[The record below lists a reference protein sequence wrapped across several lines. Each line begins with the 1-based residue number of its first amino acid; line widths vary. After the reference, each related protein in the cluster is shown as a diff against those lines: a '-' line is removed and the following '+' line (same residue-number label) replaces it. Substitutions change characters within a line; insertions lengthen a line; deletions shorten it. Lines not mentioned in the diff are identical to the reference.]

1 MHYCGCDVQLHSVVA
16 VSDEDEVPVISDSS
30 SWASLYRP
38 LAPTLVDPN
47 EAPTEVAP
55 STPVVEEGETPSIP
69 ETPHIQPEDGALP
82 PADTAVGIATR
93 IEGREVMTQTPP
105 LLSRLIQGYLEHTG
119 IEACPY
125 HQMDHGV
132 RDPHCDHCKRA
143 LGPLYH
149 HKIVG
154 NRHLPVFTFDFSGP
168 HPRKVNMAQYLLV
181 AVWSL
186 GHMRLLW
193 AFGVES
199 RQTSVVLPCLQS
211 CFEDLCALTGGSRPP
226 ILRLHSD
233 KASEFL
239 SPPIRAYL
247 SQQGVRQT
255 VNSGYDPQ
263 ANGLAERW
271 IGIVKVRATALLAD
285 VRLPPEY
292 WSYACRWVAYVHT
305 HRVTEIPI
313 NKALPH
319 FGDVVVIHHAFKKP
333 PSFENRGSTGVC
345 LGHDTRIAGGVLVVS
360 VVNGELKEVCSA
372 KVRKLGERV
381 GEAWRLHVHPQ
392 DSSRAAYV
400 NRKGEVKWNLQD
412 LDVPTVEHC
421 VKEDALEIQDIR
433 ELGLG
438 WAWFVNDLR
447 AFLPAWQDME
457 LATPSAE
464 EPITQVAG
472 DVPVEPL
479 PVQADATQLEM
490 ELQTYERPL
499 AVTPFGAPEHVPD
512 WQDSHA
518 MSAYVPP
525 SQLGHWIRTD
535 LGVRTFQGL
544 GRNAPLREQVVRR
557 LTRDAHTHQILESLP
572 CDVHLQMPLHRR
584 CLPGCG
590 PLTSA
595 TRDIQTT
602 FIYRLQPPF
611 QLPCVQFR
619 ELSPAPFPSGGGGFL
634 VPSFVPVVVAAVTG
648 APIFANF
655 AGWCLQE

>member
-1 MHYCGCDVQLHSVVA
+1 M
-16 VSDEDEVPVISDSS
+16 SDEDEVPVISDSS

-93 IEGREVMTQTPP
+93 IEGREVMT
-105 LLSRLIQGYLEHTG
+105 G

-143 LGPLYH
+143 LGPLHH

-255 VNSGYDPQ
+255 VNSGYNPQ

-345 LGHDTRIAGGVLVVS
+345 LGHDTRVAGGVLVVS

-372 KVRKLGERV
+372 KGERV

-400 NRKGEVKWNLQD
+400 NHKGEVKWNLQD

-525 SQLGHWIRTD
+525 SHLGHWIRTD

-590 PLTSA
+590 PQTSD

-611 QLPCVQFR
+611 QLPCVQSR

-634 VPSFVPVVVAAVTG
+634 VPSFVSVVVAAVTG

>member
-1 MHYCGCDVQLHSVVA
+1 
-16 VSDEDEVPVISDSS
+16 
-30 SWASLYRP
+30 
-38 LAPTLVDPN
+38 
-47 EAPTEVAP
+47 
-55 STPVVEEGETPSIP
+55 
-69 ETPHIQPEDGALP
+69 
-82 PADTAVGIATR
+82 
-93 IEGREVMTQTPP
+93 
-105 LLSRLIQGYLEHTG
+105 
-119 IEACPY
+119 
-125 HQMDHGV
+125 
-132 RDPHCDHCKRA
+132 
-143 LGPLYH
+143 
-149 HKIVG
+149 
-154 NRHLPVFTFDFSGP
+154 
-168 HPRKVNMAQYLLV
+168 
-181 AVWSL
+181 
-186 GHMRLLW
+186 MRLLW

-211 CFEDLCALTGGSRPP
+211 FFEDLRALTGGSRPP
-226 ILRLHSD
+226 ILRIHSD

-255 VNSGYDPQ
+255 VDSGYDPQ

-345 LGHDTRIAGGVLVVS
+345 LGHVLVVS
-360 VVNGELKEVCSA
+360 VLNGELKEVCSA
-372 KVRKLGERV
+372 KVRKLGGV
-381 GEAWRLHVHPQ
+381 GQAWRLHVHPQ

-400 NRKGEVKWNLQD
+400 NRRGEVKWNLQD
-412 LDVPTVEHC
+412 LEVPTVEQC
-421 VKEDALEIQDIR
+421 VKADALEVQDIR

-479 PVQADATQLEM
+479 PVHADATQLEM

-499 AVTPFGAPEHVPD
+499 AVTPFGAPELVPD

-525 SQLGHWIRTD
+525 SCLGHWIRTD

-544 GRNAPLREQVVRR
+544 GKNAPLREQVVRR

-572 CDVHLQMPLHRR
+572 CDIYLQVPLHRR

-590 PLTSA
+590 PQTSA

-602 FIYRLQPPF
+602 FVYRLRPSF
-611 QLPCVQFR
+611 SVLRDTTR
-619 ELSPAPFPSGGGGFL
+619 ELSPAPFPSGGGGFGFL
-634 VPSFVPVVVAAVTG
+634 VPFAVPFATISLVVATG
-648 APIFANF
+648 ILIFKIF
-655 AGWCLQE
+655 CG